1 MKKLI
6 TAAVAATLVLG
17 AASTAFAQGR
27 YGHRSHGGYGHH
39 HHHHHHHGFRH
50 NPAPYIAG
58 ALGMAIIGGILY
70 DQYSRRCW
78 TQQID
83 TDPYGRPVYGRVC
96 E

>member
-17 AASTAFAQGR
+17 VSASAFAQGR
-27 YGHRSHGGYGHH
+27 YSHRSHGRHH
-39 HHHHHHHGFRH
+39 HHYGFRH

-58 ALGMAIIGGILY
+58 ALGLAIVGGILY
-70 DQYSRRCW
+70 DQYGRRCW
-78 TQQID
+78 TQQIGYD
-83 TDPYGRPVYGRVC
+83 VNGQPLYSRVC

>member
-6 TAAVAATLVLG
+6 TATLAAALVFG
-17 AASTAFAQGR
+17 VSASAFAQGR
-27 YGHRSHGGYGHH
+27 YSHRSHGHY
-39 HHHHHHHGFRH
+39 HHHGFRH

-58 ALGMAIIGGILY
+58 ALGMAIIGGMLY

>member
-6 TAAVAATLVLG
+6 TAVLTATLVLG
-17 AASTAFAQGR
+17 SASAAFAQGR
-27 YGHRSHGGYGHH
+27 YSHRSHGHH
-39 HHHHHHHGFRH
+39 HHHHGHGFRH

-58 ALGMAIIGGILY
+58 ALGLAIVGSILY
-70 DQYSRRCW
+70 DQYGRRCW

-83 TDPYGRPVYGRVC
+83 VDPYGRPVYGRVC